1 MRLSP
6 SQMKV
11 CEVARLAAQ
20 LNARLVGRARGV
32 ELEPLPVGNSPRP
45 GASGAQTRFWKRS

>member
-6 SQMKV
+6 TPMRV

-20 LNARLVGRARGV
+20 LNARLVGRPGGV
-32 ELEPLPVGNSPRP
+32 ELEPLPAVKSPRP
-45 GASGAQTRFWKRS
+45 GASGAQTRSGKRS